1 MSEPTQGNSATELNT
16 SHPLNATHLAAGLKS
31 SKEGGGLAAGRATH
45 LAAGLKSSKEAVG
58 RGGELKSSKE
68 GGGLAAGRATHLAA
82 GRGGELKS
90 SREDFALRPTL
101 HTPLMKA

>member
-16 SHPLNATHLAAGLKS
+16 PHPFNATHLAAGRGGELKS
-31 SKEGGGLAAGRATH
+31 SKEGGELAAGRATH
-45 LAAGLKSSKEAVG
+45 LAAGLKSSKEAV
-58 RGGELKSSKE
+58 
-68 GGGLAAGRATHLAA
+68 GLAAGRATHLAA

>member
-16 SHPLNATHLAAGLKS
+16 SHPLNATHLAAGRGGELKS
-31 SKEGGGLAAGRATH
+31 SKEGGGLAA
-45 LAAGLKSSKEAVG
+45 G

-68 GGGLAAGRATHLAA
+68 GGGLAAGRATHLAT